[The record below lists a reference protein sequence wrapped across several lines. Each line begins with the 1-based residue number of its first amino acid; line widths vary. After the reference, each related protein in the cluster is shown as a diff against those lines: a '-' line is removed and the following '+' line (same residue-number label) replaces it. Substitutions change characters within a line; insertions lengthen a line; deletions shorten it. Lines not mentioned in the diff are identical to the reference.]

1 MPPTFSQWP
10 PLEIMDSVVV
20 LQHLHILPTGEEDV
34 KLLGVYRSFE
44 GAHSAATEPRF
55 RDHPGIVDRQQDSDE
70 QGFHIGVYS
79 LDMDHWSEGYV
90 TS

>member
-1 MPPTFSQWP
+1 M
-10 PLEIMDSVVV
+10 ESVFV

-34 KLLGVYRSFE
+34 KLLGIYRSLE
-44 GAHSAATEPRF
+44 SAHSAVERLRSQPGF

-70 QGFHIGVYS
+70 QGFHIGVYP